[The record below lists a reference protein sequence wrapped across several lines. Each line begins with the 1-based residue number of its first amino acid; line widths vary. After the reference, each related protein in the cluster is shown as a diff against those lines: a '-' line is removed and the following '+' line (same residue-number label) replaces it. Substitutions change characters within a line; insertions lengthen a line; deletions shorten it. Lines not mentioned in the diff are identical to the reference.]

1 MKLRYRSAAP
11 RRQSKTLRLL
21 AVAGGGL
28 IAAVGLELFLMPHK
42 LLPGGITGLSALI
55 SHLTE
60 MRLGLF
66 LFLFNLPFIL
76 ISRRQ
81 ISLRF
86 ALYTMLG
93 LICLTA
99 GSLALHHFPAA
110 VSEPLPAAIAGGLC
124 LGFGLGIS
132 VRFGGLTAGS
142 EEQSV
147 RLLNGGPP
155 RSAEMPIML
164 FNIAILLY
172 GGSLF
177 GWDQAM
183 YSIIAYLLAF
193 EALRFS
199 LRDLS
204 LTQAVWITS
213 SKPEEIRRKLQQ
225 SLDREVK
232 LIQSSG
238 PDGQPGTVFCLAS
251 RLEEEQLASI
261 VHGCDEDSTIVI
273 NAARNNRIRALFR
286 HKPPG

>member
-1 MKLRYRSAAP
+1 MNFRYRSAAP

-21 AVAGGGL
+21 AVIGGGL
-28 IAAVGLELFLMPHK
+28 VAAVGLELFLMPHK

-55 SHLTE
+55 SHITE

-93 LICLTA
+93 LIGLTA

-142 EEQSV
+142 EQQSV

-155 RSAEMPIML
+155 KSAEMPIML
-164 FNIAILLY
+164 FNVAILLY

-232 LIQSSG
+232 LVQSSG

-251 RLEEEQLASI
+251 RLEEEELASI

>member
-1 MKLRYRSAAP
+1 
-11 RRQSKTLRLL
+11 
-21 AVAGGGL
+21 
-28 IAAVGLELFLMPHK
+28 
-42 LLPGGITGLSALI
+42 
-55 SHLTE
+55 

-81 ISLRF
+81 INLRF

-110 VSEPLPAAIAGGLC
+110 ISEPLPAAIAGGLC

-132 VRFGGLTAGS
+132 VRFGGISGGS
-142 EEQSV
+142 DKRGI

-155 RSAEMPIML
+155 KSAEITIML
-164 FNIAILLY
+164 FNCVILLS
-172 GGSLF
+172 GGALF

-204 LTQAVWITS
+204 LSQAVWITS
-213 SKPEEIRRKLQQ
+213 SNCEEIRSRLEQ
-225 SLDREVK
+225 SLEREVRIVK
-232 LIQSSG
+232 SAG
-238 PDGQPGTVFCLAS
+238 PEGQPGTVFCLAS
-251 RLEEEQLASI
+251 RLEEEELATI
-261 VHGCDEDSTIVI
+261 VHGCDRNSRIVI
-273 NAARNNRIRALFR
+273 NAARNGRISALFR
-286 HKPPG
+286 QKPPG

>member
-1 MKLRYRSAAP
+1 MNFRYRSAAP

-28 IAAVGLELFLMPHK
+28 VAAVGLELFLMPHK

-55 SHLTE
+55 SHITE

-93 LICLTA
+93 LIGLTA

-142 EEQSV
+142 EQQSV

-155 RSAEMPIML
+155 KSAEMPIML
-164 FNIAILLY
+164 FNVAILLY

-232 LIQSSG
+232 LVQSSG

-251 RLEEEQLASI
+251 RLEEEELASI

-286 HKPPG
+286 NKPPG

>member
-1 MKLRYRSAAP
+1 MKVRYRNAAPLRY
-11 RRQSKTLRLL
+11 SKTLRLL
-21 AVAGGGL
+21 SIVGGGL
-28 IAAVGLELFLMPHK
+28 LAAVGLELFLMPHK
-42 LLPGGITGLSALI
+42 LLPGGIAGLSALL
-55 SHLTE
+55 SHVTE

-76 ISRRQ
+76 MSRRQ
-81 ISLRF
+81 INLRF

-110 VSEPLPAAIAGGLC
+110 ISEPLPAAIAGGLC

-142 EEQSV
+142 EKQSV

-155 RSAEMPIML
+155 KSAEMPIML
-164 FNIAILLY
+164 FNMLILLY

-204 LTQAVWITS
+204 LTQAVFITS
-213 SKPEEIRRKLQQ
+213 SKCEEIRRKLQQ

-232 LIQSSG
+232 LVKSTG
-238 PDGQPGTVFCLAS
+238 PQGEPGTVFCLAS

-261 VHGCDEDSTIVI
+261 VHDCDQDSKIVI
-273 NAARNNRIRALFR
+273 NAARNNRISALFR
-286 HKPPG
+286 NKPPG

>member
-1 MKLRYRSAAP
+1 MKISYRGAVPLRQR
-11 RRQSKTLRLL
+11 KILRLL
-21 AVAGGGL
+21 SVVGGGL
-28 IAAVGLELFLMPHK
+28 LAAVGLELFLMPHK
-42 LLPGGITGLSALI
+42 LLPGGIAGLSALL

-81 ISLRF
+81 INLRF

-110 VSEPLPAAIAGGLC
+110 ISEPLPAAIAGGLC

-132 VRFGGLTAGS
+132 VRFGGISGGS
-142 EEQSV
+142 DKQGI

-155 RSAEMPIML
+155 KSAEITIML
-164 FNIAILLY
+164 FNCVILLS
-172 GGSLF
+172 GGALF

-204 LTQAVWITS
+204 LSQAVWITS
-213 SKPEEIRRKLQQ
+213 SNCEEIRSRLEQ
-225 SLDREVK
+225 SLEREVRIVK
-232 LIQSSG
+232 SAG
-238 PDGQPGTVFCLAS
+238 PEGQPGTVFCLAS
-251 RLEEEQLASI
+251 RLEEEELATI
-261 VHGCDEDSTIVI
+261 VHGCDRNSRIVI
-273 NAARNNRIRALFR
+273 NAARNSRISALFR
-286 HKPPG
+286 QKPPG